1 MTTLQIVFAV
11 LAVIL
16 LAGFWWL
23 RRRDVS
29 TGRDPVASTERI
41 DTITGWPPQATRVLT
56 TRERVV
62 FGTLVRAM
70 PEYMVLSQ
78 VPLSR
83 FLSVPKRNSYA
94 DWLRRV
100 GYQCVDFV
108 VCDMAAQVIA
118 VIELQ
123 GEGQASDR
131 ARKRLSRI
139 SRSLKAASIPMLVW
153 REDAPPSTTDARE
166 AILKTQAPATS
177 PFSSPMPLGP
187 EAEVEPAAV
196 EPKARGFNPFED
208 TNRDSKQD
216 EMIELQE
223 PPPSTWFDDLDSAP
237 TPLRK
242 N

>member
-16 LAGFWWL
+16 LAGFWWM

-29 TGRDPVASTERI
+29 SGRDPVAAAERI
-41 DTITGWPPQATRVLT
+41 DTIIGWPPQATRVLT
-56 TRERVV
+56 ARERVV

-123 GEGQASDR
+123 GEGPVSDR

-166 AILKTQAPATS
+166 AILKKQVPATS
-177 PFSSPMPLGP
+177 PFSSPMPLEPAG
-187 EAEVEPAAV
+187 EPAAV
-196 EPKARGFNPFED
+196 PVARGFNPFED
-208 TNRDSKQD
+208 TNRDSTQD